1 MNTTTAALA
10 LKNLLDY
17 EATTA
22 YTLYMRITDSTKGW
36 TGNITIR
43 VKVIFDKVYNKLETK
58 VSASFS
64 VYKSLLNK
72 RRAELY
78 SLLNEHSERSS
89 ACLYCR
95 SHRSTYCSMQRVCMQ
110 HLLISRCIA
119 ICHWVFLI
127 FTGKL
132 SC

>member
-78 SLLNEHSERSS
+78 SLLNEKRTSS
-89 ACLYCR
+89 
-95 SHRSTYCSMQRVCMQ
+95 SST
-110 HLLISRCIA
+110 
-119 ICHWVFLI
+119 
-127 FTGKL
+127 
-132 SC
+132 

>member
-64 VYKSLLNK
+64 VYK
-72 RRAELY
+72 
-78 SLLNEHSERSS
+78 
-89 ACLYCR
+89 
-95 SHRSTYCSMQRVCMQ
+95 
-110 HLLISRCIA
+110 
-119 ICHWVFLI
+119 
-127 FTGKL
+127 
-132 SC
+132 